1 MVATLITSA
10 AANFPARGDACTLLT
25 KEDAARALGEA
36 ASGPKAPGP
45 MSDGTG
51 AIVELHV
58 IKRNAFLSLELRRSG
73 NPTEPLKAV
82 MENALAKLT

>member
-1 MVATLITSA
+1 LPAGGRKCLGLLLAGLGDVACRYDDKHA
-10 AANFPARGDACTLLT
+10 
-25 KEDAARALGEA
+25 
-36 ASGPKAPGP
+36 
-45 MSDGTG
+45 
-51 AIVELHV
+51 ELHV

>member
-1 MVATLITSA
+1 VACRYDDKHA
-10 AANFPARGDACTLLT
+10 
-25 KEDAARALGEA
+25 
-36 ASGPKAPGP
+36 
-45 MSDGTG
+45 
-51 AIVELHV
+51 ELHV